1 MANLIDFLGRLL
13 ISALFLI
20 SAYNKIFSIDGTMS
34 WMEGFG
40 IPGFLL
46 YPTIA
51 LEIILPLFIIIGYQ
65 ARLSAGL
72 LAIFCI
78 ATAFLFHYDFVVFRY
93 DCAMLRYDFAIFHY
107 VSAEENIHYMWDKL
121 GRSELIG
128 MDVIYAPRTSK
139 KQQNKP
145 NFFSQKRNSAF
156 IYAKKIKI
164 IQILNYFFSEDQI

>member
-1 MANLIDFLGRLL
+1 MANLIDFIARLL

-40 IPGFLL
+40 IPGLLL

-78 ATAFLFHYDFVVFRY
+78 VTAFIFHYDFIDQMQTIAFLKNLGLAGGFLFIV
-93 DCAMLRYDFAIFHY
+93 ANGTKEWAIDRKKKY
-107 VSAEENIHYMWDKL
+107 VRL
-121 GRSELIG
+121 
-128 MDVIYAPRTSK
+128 
-139 KQQNKP
+139 
-145 NFFSQKRNSAF
+145 
-156 IYAKKIKI
+156 
-164 IQILNYFFSEDQI
+164 

>member
-1 MANLIDFLGRLL
+1 MVNLIDFIARLL
-13 ISALFLI
+13 ISVLFLI

-65 ARLSAGL
+65 ARIAAGL

-78 ATAFLFHYDFVVFRY
+78 ATAFIFHYDFVDQMQTIAFLKNLGLAGGFLFILANGTKEWAVDREKK
-93 DCAMLRYDFAIFHY
+93 Y
-107 VSAEENIHYMWDKL
+107 VRL
-121 GRSELIG
+121 
-128 MDVIYAPRTSK
+128 
-139 KQQNKP
+139 
-145 NFFSQKRNSAF
+145 
-156 IYAKKIKI
+156 
-164 IQILNYFFSEDQI
+164 